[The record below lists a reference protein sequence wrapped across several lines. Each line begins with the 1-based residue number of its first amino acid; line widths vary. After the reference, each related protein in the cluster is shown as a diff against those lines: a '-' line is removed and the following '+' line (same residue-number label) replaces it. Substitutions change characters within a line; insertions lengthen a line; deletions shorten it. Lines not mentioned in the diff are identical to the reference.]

1 MSPADG
7 VHECFDL
14 FGGFYSEGFF
24 DAAADIDGPGRDAPH
39 DIGDVSRC
47 ETTSCNDGW
56 KAGEGALLDCLMHSV
71 PIIFHS

>member
-1 MSPADG
+1 LSPADG

-24 DAAADIDGPGRDAPH
+24 DAAADIDGPGINTSH
-39 DIGDVSRC
+39 NVGDVIRSEASC
-47 ETTSCNDGW
+47 CNDGGMP
-56 KAGEGALLDCLMHSV
+56 GEGALLDRLMHGF